1 MDVHKVA
8 KKIGVDP
15 ICVEHFISG
24 RANINIAGEF
34 GVTKPALQDFIDG
47 RVQQSVSNILGMSR
61 DELQEIRNSL
71 KRDEAIAMII
81 DRCLHKPQKQVA

>member
-1 MDVHKVA
+1 MDIHKVA

-24 RANINIAGEF
+24 RATISIAGEF

-47 RVQQSVSNILGMSR
+47 RVQESVSTILGMTR
-61 DELQEIRNSL
+61 DELQELRNGL

-81 DRCLHKPQKQVA
+81 DRCLRKTQRRVA